1 MSATDT
7 GLSVDVSQLKLL
19 KSLKQ
24 AKPDEKAEGAIPALD
39 MKRMIEQMFETQF
52 TKPVGGA
59 EADPRDLAAEIRVD
73 GKPVDRIYTSGNAND
88 EAALGPLKP
97 GAEGAR
103 DAIRDWTRPDLAQN
117 RAEDIAEARGGKT
130 AKTSGIAAAQ
140 DAKAAP
146 LRHVTN
152 DWDAIEREKQQWY
165 AGIKSLR
172 TIGDP
177 SMLVQAQLFAQQ
189 GAGVE

>member
-7 GLSVDVSQLKLL
+7 GLSLDVSQLKLL

-24 AKPDEKAEGAIPALD
+24 TKPEEKDGTATPALD
-39 MKRMIEQMFETQF
+39 MKRMIEQLFETKY

-59 EADPRDLAAEIRVD
+59 DADPRDLAAEIKVD
-73 GKPVDRIYTSGNAND
+73 GKPVDKIYNSRPVDAVNAF
-88 EAALGPLKP
+88 GPLKP
-97 GAEGAR
+97 GADGAKQ
-103 DAIRDWTRPDLAQN
+103 DPAQN
-117 RAEDIAEARGGKT
+117 RAEDIAEASGGKIPKTFGVT
-130 AKTSGIAAAQ
+130 AATASNPTN
-140 DAKAAP
+140 AP
-146 LRHVTN
+146 TPRQSTN
-152 DWDAIEREKQQWY
+152 DWDAIEREKQQWF

-177 SMLVQAQLFAQQ
+177 SMLVRAQLFAQQ

>member
-7 GLSVDVSQLKLL
+7 GLSFDVSQLKLL

-24 AKPDEKAEGAIPALD
+24 TKPDEKAEAATPALD

-59 EADPRDLAAEIRVD
+59 EADPRDLAAEIRLD
-73 GKPVDRIYTSGNAND
+73 GKPVDKIYTSGPAD
-88 EAALGPLKP
+88 GATALGPLKP
-97 GAEGAR
+97 GADGAN
-103 DAIRDWTRPDLAQN
+103 DWARPDLAQN

-130 AKTSGIAAAQ
+130 AKTASTNAAT
-140 DAKAAP
+140 DAKAAQH
-146 LRHVTN
+146 RHVTN

-189 GAGVE
+189 GAGVEA

>member
-7 GLSVDVSQLKLL
+7 GLSFDVSQLKLL

-24 AKPDEKAEGAIPALD
+24 AKPDEKAEGATPALD

-73 GKPVDRIYTSGNAND
+73 GKPVDRIYTSGSAND

-97 GAEGAR
+97 GADGT
-103 DAIRDWTRPDLAQN
+103 RDWTRPDLAQN

-130 AKTSGIAAAQ
+130 AKTAGIAAAQ

-146 LRHVTN
+146 LRQVTN

>member
-24 AKPDEKAEGAIPALD
+24 TKPDEKTEGATPALD
-39 MKRMIEQMFETQF
+39 MKRMIEQLFETQY

-73 GKPVDRIYTSGNAND
+73 GKPVDRIYTSGSAND
-88 EAALGPLKP
+88 EPALGPLKP
-97 GAEGAR
+97 GADGA
-103 DAIRDWTRPDLAQN
+103 RPDLAHN
-117 RAEDIAEARGGKT
+117 RAEDIAEARGGKI
-130 AKTSGIAAAQ
+130 AKTSSTNAATNATAAQ
-140 DAKAAP
+140 P
-146 LRHVTN
+146 RQVTN

-177 SMLVQAQLFAQQ
+177 SMLVQAQLFAQAS
-189 GAGVE
+189 AGVE